1 MKKGNGSGIME
12 KLKVVIENKQK
23 TVKIPTG
30 IRLLIRRC
38 CHAVLEM
45 ENFEGS
51 VEVDVSLVDNAQI
64 REINREHRGI
74 DAPTDVLSFPMV
86 DYERPSDFDH
96 VENAA
101 EDYFNPETGELMLG
115 DIVISVDKVTE
126 QAEKY
131 GHSERREL
139 AFLVAHSML
148 HLCGYDHMEDGERL
162 VMEEKQEEILKRK
175 GYER

>member
-1 MKKGNGSGIME
+1 MTVSIE
-12 KLKVVIENKQK
+12 YEAERKLSLPYEEIIEE
-23 TVKIPTG
+23 I
-30 IRLLIRRC
+30 
-38 CHAVLEM
+38 VLESLDY
-45 ENFEGS
+45 EKCPYEA
-51 VEVDVSLVDNAQI
+51 EVNVILTDNEAI

-86 DYERPSDFDH
+86 DYERPADFDY
-96 VENAA
+96 VEDAA

-126 QAEKY
+126 QAENY